1 MGTAGIVLDGLH
13 LGLEDLRAVSRG
25 GVRVSLSAGARG
37 RLEAAHAVVHRIVE
51 GDLQVYGV
59 NTGFGHLK
67 DIRIPRERLE
77 ALQLNLIRSHAAG
90 VGPPLEPGATRVLM
104 LLRAHVLARG
114 HSGVRPVV
122 VEALLDHLNADLLPV
137 VPEQGSVG
145 ASGDLAPLSHLA
157 LLLVGEGEATFRG
170 ERLPAAEAQMRA
182 GLSPL
187 TLGPKEGLALVNG
200 TQLIVAVGGLALLE
214 AKELATL
221 ADVCGAASLE
231 ALLGS
236 HHAFEARLHALRPHP
251 GQIDSAANLR
261 ALLARSAIERSHEHC
276 GRVQDAYSLRCMPQ
290 VHGAARE
297 VIRFT
302 EGVLAT
308 EIDAVT
314 DNPIVFPEEGD
325 LLSGGNFH
333 GETPALALDALAIAA
348 AEIAAI
354 SERRTERLMNPV
366 FSGLPPFLTPDPGV
380 HCGLMMAQVTAA
392 ALVSENKVL
401 AHPASVDSIPTEAGQ
416 EDHVSMGPI
425 AARKARQIVRHARQ
439 VLAIEMLC
447 ACQALDLRAP
457 LAPGQG
463 VAAAHAAVR
472 RAVPF
477 MKEDRMLAPDI
488 AAVERLLADGTLRAA
503 VEAAAGRLA

>member
-1 MGTAGIVLDGLH
+1 MGTAGIVLDGRH
-13 LGLEDLRAVSRG
+13 LGLDDLRAVARG
-25 GVRVSLSAGARG
+25 GVLVSLSKEARG
-37 RLEAAHAVVHRIVE
+37 RIDAAHADVKRIVE
-51 GDLQVYGV
+51 GDEQVYGV

-67 DIRIPRERLE
+67 DIRIPHDRLE
-77 ALQLNLIRSHAAG
+77 ALQINLIRSHAAG
-90 VGPPLEPGATRVLM
+90 VGAPLDAGATRVLM

-122 VEALLDHLNADLLPV
+122 VTSLLDHLNADLLPV

-157 LLLVGEGEATFRG
+157 LLLVGEGEAVFRG
-170 ERLPAAEAQMRA
+170 ERLPAREAQYRA
-182 GLSPL
+182 GLEPL
-187 TLGPKEGLALVNG
+187 RLGPKEGLALVNG
-200 TQLIVAVGGLALLE
+200 TQMIVAVGALALLE

-221 ADVCGAASLE
+221 ADLIGATSLE

-251 GQIDSAANLR
+251 GQIESAANLR
-261 ALLARSAIERSHEHC
+261 TLLADSAIERSHSGC

-290 VHGAARE
+290 VHGAVRE

-325 LLSGGNFH
+325 LVSGGNFH
-333 GETPALALDALAIAA
+333 GETPALALDALGIAA
-348 AEIAAI
+348 AEIASI
-354 SERRTERLMNPV
+354 SERRIERLMNPV
-366 FSGLPPFLTPDPGV
+366 HSGLSPFLTPDPGV
-380 HCGLMMAQVTAA
+380 HSGLMMAQVTAA

-425 AARKARQIVRHARQ
+425 AARKARRIVEHARQ

-457 LAPGQG
+457 LSPGKG
-463 VAAAHAAVR
+463 VAAAHANVR
-472 RAVPF
+472 AAVPF
-477 MKEDRMLAPDI
+477 MREDRIVAADI
-488 AAVERLLADGTLRAA
+488 AAVDRILADGSLRAA
-503 VEAAAGRLA
+503 VEANVGRLA

>member
-1 MGTAGIVLDGLH
+1 MGTAGIVLDGRH
-13 LGLEDLRAVSRG
+13 LGLDDLRAVARG
-25 GVRVSLSAGARG
+25 GVPVSLSAEART
-37 RLEAAHAVVHRIVE
+37 RIDAAHAVVRRILE
-51 GDLQVYGV
+51 GDEQVYGV

-67 DIRIPRERLE
+67 DIRIPHDRLE

-90 VGPPLEPGATRVLM
+90 VGAALDAESTRALM

-114 HSGVRPVV
+114 HSGVRPAVV
-122 VEALLDHLNADLLPV
+122 ASLLDHLNADLLPV

-157 LLLVGEGEATFRG
+157 LLLVGEGEATLRG
-170 ERLPAAEAQMRA
+170 ERLPAREAQYRA
-182 GLSPL
+182 GLAPL
-187 TLGPKEGLALVNG
+187 RLGPKEGLSLVNG
-200 TQLIVAVGGLALLE
+200 TQMIVAVGALALLE
-214 AKELATL
+214 AKDLATL
-221 ADVCGAASLE
+221 ADLCGAASLE

-251 GQIDSAANLR
+251 GQIASAANLR
-261 ALLARSAIERSHEHC
+261 TILADSPLERSHAGC

-314 DNPIVFPEEGD
+314 DNPIVFPEQGD

-333 GETPALALDALAIAA
+333 GEAPALALDALAIAA
-348 AEIAAI
+348 AEIASI
-354 SERRTERLMNPV
+354 SERRLERLMNPV
-366 FSGLPPFLTPDPGV
+366 HSGLPPFLTPDPGV
-380 HCGLMMAQVTAA
+380 NSGLMMAQVTAA
-392 ALVSENKVL
+392 ALVSENKIL

-425 AARKARQIVRHARQ
+425 AARKARQVVRHARQ

-457 LAPGQG
+457 LTPGRG

-472 RAVPF
+472 AAVPF
-477 MKEDRMLAPDI
+477 MREDRFLAPDL
-488 AAVERLLADGTLRAA
+488 AAVDRLLADGSLRAA
-503 VEAAAGRLA
+503 VEASIGTLA

>member
-1 MGTAGIVLDGLH
+1 VGTAAIVLDGRH
-13 LGLEDLRAVSRG
+13 LGLDDLRVVARG
-25 GVRVSLSAGARG
+25 GATVTLSAGARAG
-37 RLEAAHAVVHRIVE
+37 IDAAHAVVRRILE
-51 GDLQVYGV
+51 GDEQVYGV

-67 DIRIPRERLE
+67 DIRIPVDRLE

-90 VGPPLEPGATRVLM
+90 VGAPLDAETTRVLM

-122 VEALLDHLNADLLPV
+122 VTSLLDHLNADLLPV

-170 ERLPAAEAQMRA
+170 ERLPAREAQYRA
-182 GLSPL
+182 GLSPVR
-187 TLGPKEGLALVNG
+187 LGPKEGLALVNG
-200 TQLIVAVGGLALLE
+200 TQMIVAVGALTLLE
-214 AKELATL
+214 AKDLATL

-236 HHAFEARLHALRPHP
+236 HHAFEARLHALRPHQ

-261 ALLARSAIERSHEHC
+261 TLLAESAIERSHAGC

-297 VIRFT
+297 VFRFA
-302 EGVLAT
+302 EGILRT

-314 DNPIVFPEEGD
+314 DNPIVFPDQGD

-333 GETPALALDALAIAA
+333 GETPALALDALTIAA
-348 AEIAAI
+348 AEIASI
-354 SERRTERLMNPV
+354 SERRVERLMNPV
-366 FSGLPPFLTPDPGV
+366 HSGLPPFLTPDPGV
-380 HCGLMMAQVTAA
+380 HSGLMMAQVTAA

-425 AARKARQIVRHARQ
+425 AARKARQVVRHARQ
-439 VLAIEMLC
+439 VLAIELLC

-457 LAPGQG
+457 LAPGKG

-472 RAVPF
+472 SAVPF
-477 MKEDRMLAPDI
+477 MREDRFLAPDL
-488 AAVERLLADGTLRAA
+488 ATVDRLLADGTLRAA
-503 VEAAAGRLA
+503 VEAGVGGLA

>member
-1 MGTAGIVLDGLH
+1 MGTAGIVLDGRH
-13 LGLEDLRAVSRG
+13 LGLDDLRAVARG
-25 GVRVSLSAGARG
+25 GVPVSLSKEARG
-37 RLEAAHAVVHRIVE
+37 RIDAAHAVVKRIVE
-51 GDLQVYGV
+51 GDEQVYGV

-67 DIRIPRERLE
+67 DIRIPHDRLE
-77 ALQLNLIRSHAAG
+77 ALQINLIRSHAAG
-90 VGPPLEPGATRVLM
+90 VGAPLDSGATRALM

-122 VEALLDHLNADLLPV
+122 VTSLLDHLNADLLPV

-157 LLLVGEGEATFRG
+157 LLLVGEGEAVFRG
-170 ERLPAAEAQMRA
+170 ERLPAREAQYRA
-182 GLSPL
+182 GLEPL
-187 TLGPKEGLALVNG
+187 RLGPKEGLALVNG
-200 TQLIVAVGGLALLE
+200 TQMIVAVGALALLE

-221 ADVCGAASLE
+221 ADLIGATSLE

-251 GQIDSAANLR
+251 GQIESAANLR
-261 ALLARSAIERSHEHC
+261 TLLADSAIERSHSGC

-290 VHGAARE
+290 VHGAVRE

-325 LLSGGNFH
+325 LVSGGNFH
-333 GETPALALDALAIAA
+333 GETPALALDALGIAA
-348 AEIAAI
+348 AEIASI
-354 SERRTERLMNPV
+354 SERRIERLMNPV
-366 FSGLPPFLTPDPGV
+366 HSGLSPFLTPDPGV
-380 HCGLMMAQVTAA
+380 HSGLMMAQVTAA

-425 AARKARQIVRHARQ
+425 AARKARRIVEHARQ

-457 LAPGQG
+457 LSPGKG
-463 VAAAHAAVR
+463 VAAAHANVR
-472 RAVPF
+472 AAVPF
-477 MKEDRMLAPDI
+477 MREDRIVAADI
-488 AAVERLLADGTLRAA
+488 AAVDRILADGSLRAA
-503 VEAAAGRLA
+503 VEANVGRLA

>member
-1 MGTAGIVLDGLH
+1 VGTAGIVLDGRH
-13 LGLEDLRAVSRG
+13 LELEDLRAVSRG
-25 GVRVSLSAGARG
+25 GVRVSLSDGARG
-37 RLEAAHAVVHRIVE
+37 RLEAAHAVVRRIVE
-51 GDLQVYGV
+51 GDVQVYGV

-67 DIRIPRERLE
+67 DIRIPHEKLE

-90 VGPPLEPGATRVLM
+90 VGAPLDPGATRALM

-122 VEALLDHLNADLLPV
+122 VTALLDHLNADLLPV

-157 LLLVGEGEATFRG
+157 LLLVGEGEATLRG
-170 ERLPAAEAQMRA
+170 ERLPAAEAQRRA

-200 TQLIVAVGGLALLE
+200 TQMIVAVGGLALLE
-214 AKELATL
+214 AKDLATL

-261 ALLARSAIERSHEHC
+261 ALLAGSAIEPSHAHC

-297 VIRFT
+297 VVRFT
-302 EGVLAT
+302 EGILAT

-380 HCGLMMAQVTAA
+380 HSGLMMAQVTAA

-425 AARKARQIVRHARQ
+425 AARKARQIVRHARH
-439 VLAIEMLC
+439 VLAIELLC

-457 LAPGQG
+457 LAPGKG
-463 VAAAHAAVR
+463 VQAAHAAVR

-477 MKEDRMLAPDI
+477 MKEDRILAPDI
-488 AAVERLLADGTLRAA
+488 AAVERLLSDGSLRAA

>member
-1 MGTAGIVLDGLH
+1 VATPGIVLDGLH
-13 LGLEDLRAVSRG
+13 LELEDLRAVSRG
-25 GVRVSLSAGARG
+25 GVRVSLSDAARA
-37 RLEAAHAVVHRIVE
+37 RIEAAHAVVRRILE
-51 GDLQVYGV
+51 GDAQVYGV

-67 DIRIPRERLE
+67 DIRIPHDRLE
-77 ALQLNLIRSHAAG
+77 ALQLNLVRSHAAG
-90 VGPPLEPGATRVLM
+90 VGAPLDPPATRALM

-114 HSGVRPVV
+114 HSGVRPTVV
-122 VEALLDHLNADLLPV
+122 TTLLDHLNADLLPV

-157 LLLVGEGEATFRG
+157 LLLVGEGEATYRG
-170 ERLPAAEAQMRA
+170 ERMPAAAAQKRA
-182 GLSPL
+182 GLSPVR
-187 TLGPKEGLALVNG
+187 LGPKEGLSLVNG
-200 TQLIVAVGGLALLE
+200 TQMIVAVGGLALLE
-214 AKELATL
+214 AQDLAAL

-251 GQIDSAANLR
+251 GQIASAANLR
-261 ALLARSAIERSHEHC
+261 ALLAESPLERSHEGC

-302 EGVLAT
+302 AAILAT
-308 EIDAVT
+308 EIDSVT
-314 DNPIVFPEEGD
+314 DNPIVFPEDEE

-333 GETPALALDALAIAA
+333 GETPAMALDTLAIAA
-348 AEIAAI
+348 AEIASI
-354 SERRTERLMNPV
+354 SERRIERLMNPV
-366 FSGLPPFLTPDPGV
+366 HSGLPPFLTPDPGV
-380 HCGLMMAQVTAA
+380 HSGLMMAQVTAA

-425 AARKARQIVRHARQ
+425 AARKARQVVRHARQ

-457 LAPGQG
+457 LVPGRG
-463 VAAAHAAVR
+463 VAAAYAAVR

-477 MKEDRMLAPDI
+477 MKEDRFLAPDI
-488 AAVERLLADGTLRAA
+488 AAVERLLTDGTLRAA
-503 VEAAAGRLA
+503 VEAVAGRLA